1 MIDFKNKTAL
11 VTGASSGIGKA
22 FAEILAAKGVN
33 LILVA
38 RSKGKLNALADQLRK
53 THDVTADVVVADLS
67 DPKAPDKV
75 YSAARKA
82 KRNVDI
88 LVNNAGFG
96 TYGLF
101 HTISVAADHDQVIV
115 NVAALV
121 RLSHWFLPDMVKR
134 GEGTIINVASGAAF
148 QASPYMAV
156 YGATKAFVLSFS
168 EALWAEYRT
177 QGVRV
182 LAVCPGP
189 TETGFF
195 KVAKNE
201 NSVRGRRRSPEQV
214 VATALRAL
222 GRGRSSAID
231 GRLLAFGIIGER
243 LVSRAFTA
251 RSAAR
256 IMRPKGKK

>member
-1 MIDFKNKTAL
+1 MQNFKNRTAL

-22 FAEILAAKGVN
+22 FAETLAAKGCN

-38 RSKGKLNALADQLRK
+38 RSKAKLDALASKLRK
-53 THDVTADVVVADLS
+53 THGVTADVIVADLS
-67 DPKAPDKV
+67 DSKAPDKV
-75 YSAARKA
+75 HSAVRKA
-82 KRNVDI
+82 KRQVDI
-88 LVNNAGFG
+88 LINNAGFG
-96 TYGLF
+96 SYGHF
-101 HTISVAADHDQVIV
+101 HAIQADVDSDQIMV

-121 RLSHWFLPDMVKR
+121 RLTHLFLPDMVKR
-134 GEGTIINVASGAAF
+134 PEGIIINVASGAAF

-168 EALWAEYRT
+168 EALWAEYRG
-177 QGVRV
+177 QGVHV

-195 KVAKNE
+195 KVANNKDA
-201 NSVRGRRRSPEQV
+201 VARTKRSPEAV
-214 VATALRAL
+214 VATALKAL
-222 GRGRSSAID
+222 DRGRPSAID
-231 GRLLAFGIIGER
+231 GRLLALGIVGER

-256 IMRPKGKK
+256 IMRPKGKA